1 MVAILWVVGVA
12 ACFGL
17 CAYGIN
23 AAVRRARAR
32 RDTQAPGKG
41 TP

>member
-12 ACFGL
+12 VCCGL

-23 AAVRRARAR
+23 AAVRRSKAH
-32 RDTQAPGKG
+32 RDALAP
-41 TP
+41 TTR